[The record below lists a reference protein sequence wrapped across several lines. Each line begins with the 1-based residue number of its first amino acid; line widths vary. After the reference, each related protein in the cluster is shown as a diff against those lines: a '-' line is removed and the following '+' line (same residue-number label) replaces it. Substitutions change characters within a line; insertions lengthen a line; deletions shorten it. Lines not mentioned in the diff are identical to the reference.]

1 MSNAPRDR
9 RGKRYWGDDDS
20 QTNIL
25 HIDMDSFFAQVEIRG
40 ESCHR
45 WWE

>member
-20 QTNIL
+20 QTNKL
-25 HIDMDSFFAQVEIRG
+25 SSLVGVATVVL
-40 ESCHR
+40 
-45 WWE
+45 